1 MLLRA
6 RSFDSSEK
14 TSVGNNLETVYYY
27 YSCWSCKCNAIS
39 SAMRLAVSPRCQSTP
54 RVLICQAAA
63 EFTELLITSKYSCT
77 NNIKHLLPQMFLR
90 GLRKAHFS
98 CSNRLIKLTKIVL
111 FTPAEKSKY
120 NYIYKIILNFKLKK
134 SSLFSQQIKKLISCF
149 VSLAYF
155 HAMCTKLCKIISSA
169 I

>member
-1 MLLRA
+1 
-6 RSFDSSEK
+6 
-14 TSVGNNLETVYYY
+14 
-27 YSCWSCKCNAIS
+27 
-39 SAMRLAVSPRCQSTP
+39 
-54 RVLICQAAA
+54 
-63 EFTELLITSKYSCT
+63 
-77 NNIKHLLPQMFLR
+77 MFLR

-169 I
+169 QRFSKNQKSYFTVVENLAKPEKIYKLIKKHLIYPKCVFADRLSGEIWGEYFTLKVRGKMDYRGR